1 MLIEEIQKICL
12 EYKNKHRGLKTLQF
26 KIRNTAFETYGGAAI
41 DKTNKGACL
50 PEQTRVYIVAKNHA
64 SKADVL
70 RTLNHEVYGHIG
82 ILNLSQKEKTQFL
95 ESIKSLKETELKREW
110 GMINAHYQEMSED
123 EKAEE
128 VYALIAEEI
137 DNNLTMVESL
147 NVNVSSKKE
156 VQQVAHFL
164 KNQMLMGFNKRI
176 TFNKPNTLK
185 YSKGDNVP
193 EKKPTYEEKIASE
206 IIQALEDGTAPW
218 VKPWKG
224 ESLSKMAPFNPTT
237 GKQYNGIN
245 FVNLSLKT
253 MTTGDPRWMT
263 YKQAKA
269 FGGQVKKGE
278 SGTTIQYWKFNEQ
291 IDKVDEAGNK
301 VLDAAGKPVKINV
314 RLENP
319 KVFYATVF
327 NGSQINDLPPLQE
340 QLDSKELLTDFAPNE
355 AAEKILA
362 NSGAV
367 IHHKDGNRA
376 FYASRLDEI
385 TLPHK
390 EQFNS
395 ESEYYATALHE
406 LGHWTGHESRLNRK
420 MGNSFGS
427 ELYAKEELRAEIA
440 SFMLSSQIGIDFDPS
455 NHHAYIN
462 SWVQVLE
469 DTPREIFK
477 ACSDAGKITSFI
489 TNLQEQS
496 LTKET
501 NHQAGVNEYEHMT
514 LQEVEE
520 LIVAQQIGMAQAGG
534 MISNPE
540 VQKEIES
547 ELQVLLDAKVKIK
560 AQNLI
565 DKLMYGG
572 MDITK
577 IDFIEAEE
585 LIKTFG
591 SIQEQSPYGSTH
603 TELDLGPAGKVMLVQ
618 RDDNGEV
625 HTSAALRADWT
636 NDFFTNKET
645 TGMSKIITDKNQ
657 MIALNKNYLLIEV
670 RKELNSGVRGAELS
684 EYIKPLAMSSTCPIK
699 EVTDTLYWVNSSL
712 HKRGNEGGSVL
723 NTLQTLATTLESIYE
738 SRTTPQTLEAALEN
752 TLEQGNPY
760 DLEDGYV
767 IMENFVGDAPENKK
781 SEGLYLFAVDENDLR
796 LKPESPISHEE
807 ARAMI
812 QNHFNPN
819 SENFTVLNEFKTQ
832 ISSIKE
838 SETKIGDT
846 SLSSLSKE
854 ELIEK
859 IDIYFKEVSSL
870 ENQSQE
876 LSYLASV
883 NEKDYVRDFQKEN
896 IIEMQ
901 LRKAQQDFKKLVD
914 YAEYTSSEK
923 IEIDATVYLLR
934 DEIMNNI
941 SLDLDHVVN
950 DMNAIFEGLI
960 KGSLDEK
967 GNVVSDSINEA
978 TLKDIRNAIIYGQD
992 EILQDKLTEHNIAV
1006 ISNTVELL
1014 KEVENKIESELM
1026 KEPTYEKQ
1034 IMENH
1039 QKLKER
1045 DKAMDSK
1052 QKTQTF
1058 TEKTYLA
1065 VPYKEKDLA
1074 KKAGAKWDVE
1084 KKTWYAPEGSS
1095 MDALKDWTIDNQE
1108 IKQMIGNSAGDTQDA
1123 ISEFKEALEAQGLI
1137 IDGDPIMDG
1146 ELRRVRVEGDKGAKK
1161 SGAYVGYS
1169 DGYPAGMIQ
1178 NYKTNYKE
1186 NWKSTNGDFSNQL
1199 TPEQIAAQK
1208 SLNEAKKAERAKEV
1222 EQEQEE
1228 VSQKV
1233 SLEFKEA
1240 LPADITHPYLVKK
1253 EVKPHGLK
1261 MDNRSNL
1268 VMPLKDINGKHWTSQ
1283 KINTNFKGFE
1293 KGGKKEGCFYIVGA
1307 DKPSDLKE
1315 VIIVEGFATGATI
1328 HEATDKPVV
1337 VAVDS
1342 GNLSH
1347 VAEAFHSKYP
1357 DKPILIAGDDD
1368 IQQEMKSPPK
1378 PNGGKIKSNEAAQ
1391 KVNGLTVLP
1400 KFTSEEIEK
1409 GATDFNDLA
1418 TSRGKNVVKTQI
1430 NTALRR
1436 IERLSQS
1443 NTKEKAPKKQKEG
1456 MSR

>member
-12 EYKNKHRGLKTLQF
+12 AYKNKHRGLKTLQF

-82 ILNLSQKEKTQFL
+82 ILNLTQREKTQFL

-110 GMINAHYQEMSED
+110 GMINTHYQEMSDD

-137 DNNLTMVESL
+137 DNNLTMVDSL

-156 VQQVAHFL
+156 VQQVAHFV

-224 ESLSKMAPFNPTT
+224 ENLSKMAPFNPTT

-291 IDKVDEAGNK
+291 IDKIDEAGNK

-327 NGSQINDLPPLQE
+327 NGGQINDLPPLQE

-489 TNLQEQS
+489 TNLQEKN

-501 NHQAGVNEYEHMT
+501 SQQAGINEYEHMT

-540 VQKEIES
+540 VQKELES

-618 RDDNGEV
+618 RNDNGEV

-670 RKELNSGVRGAELS
+670 RKELNSGVRGVELS
-684 EYIKPLAMSSTCPIK
+684 EYIKPLAMSSTCPLE
-699 EVTDTLYWVNSSL
+699 EVSKTINWVNNTL
-712 HKRGNEGGSVL
+712 KHRGGEGGSIL
-723 NTLQTLATTLESIYE
+723 TTLSTLENTLEAVYE
-738 SRTTPQTLEAALEN
+738 SRTTELSIGQRLEN
-752 TLEQGNPY
+752 TVERGNPTQ
-760 DLEDGYV
+760 LKDGRV
-767 IMENFVGDAPENKK
+767 IMERLVGDTVENMK
-781 SEGLYLFAVDENDLR
+781 SEGLYLYAGEVPM
-796 LKPESPISHEE
+796 KPIAPISKEE
-807 ARAMI
+807 ATSLIR
-812 QNHFNPN
+812 NDFESNTK
-819 SENFTVLNEFKTQ
+819 NFTVLNEFKTH
-832 ISSIKE
+832 ISSMKD
-838 SETKIGDT
+838 SETKIGDVP
-846 SLSSLSKE
+846 LSSLSKE
-854 ELIEK
+854 EILSK
-859 IDIYFKEVSSL
+859 IDDSY
-870 ENQSQE
+870 QE
-876 LSYLASV
+876 LAYLSSEVEFFESPFDGEGNTNHQMDMKRA
-883 NEKDYVRDFQKEN
+883 NAAEIKLHQEEQKF
-896 IIEMQ
+896 
-901 LRKAQQDFKKLVD
+901 LKLID
-914 YAEYTSSEK
+914 YATSAG
-923 IEIDATVYLLR
+923 IEINTDALRLR
-934 DEIMNNI
+934 DNI
-941 SLDLDHVVN
+941 TPDLDHVVN
-950 DMNAIFEGLI
+950 DMNAIFEGLT
-960 KGSLDEK
+960 KGLLDEK
-967 GNVVSDSINEA
+967 GNVVSDSINEV

-1095 MDALKDWTIDNQE
+1095 IDALKDWTIDNQE

-1208 SLNEAKKAERAKEV
+1208 ALNEAKKAERAKEV
-1222 EQEQEE
+1222 EQEQEQ
-1228 VSQKV
+1228 VSEKV
-1233 SLEFKEA
+1233 TLEFKEA
-1240 LPADITHPYLVKK
+1240 LPADITHPYLVEK

-1261 MDNRSNL
+1261 MDSRSNL

-1357 DKPILIAGDDD
+1357 EKPILIAGDDD

-1378 PNGGKIKSNEAAQ
+1378 PNAGKIKSNEAAQ

-1418 TSRGKNVVKTQI
+1418 TSRGESVVKTQI